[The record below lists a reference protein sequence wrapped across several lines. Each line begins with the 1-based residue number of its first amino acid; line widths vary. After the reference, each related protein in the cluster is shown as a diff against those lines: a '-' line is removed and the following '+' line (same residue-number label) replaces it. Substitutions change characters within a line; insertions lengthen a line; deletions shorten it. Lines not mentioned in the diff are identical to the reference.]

1 MTELTRRGFAPAAA
15 VLALAAPLQARA
27 SGAGAPLDA
36 VAMAESIRT
45 GKVTPSSV
53 VETAIARLQ
62 RVNPQINAV
71 AYPNFERAREMA
83 AAGRTGPLAGVP
95 TLIKDVA
102 SQAGLPFTFGSRA
115 YRDRVGRID
124 TPYVAAMEGAGVIS
138 IGRSTTPELG
148 LSGTTQSLLT
158 GPTRNPWNLNHS
170 VGGSSGGAAA
180 AVAAGVVPVAHAS
193 DSGGSIRV
201 PAAANGLVGLKPSRG
216 RMAGAQNDHAIT
228 DLTVNNCVSRTVRDT
243 AAWFAATE
251 MVGEGARF
259 APVGVIT
266 GPSGRRLRIGVRQAE
281 TNGAP
286 PSADVE
292 AVFAKA
298 LPLLQRLGHKVVDQP
313 LAFDIAPANQAM
325 RIMFGAAAAGRVKAV
340 GADLGRDPGPDDL
353 EPLTLGLAAIGRR
366 STPAD
371 LEAALSTLAEAVQG
385 YGGQFETIDVYMTP
399 TQNKPPVLL
408 SYLDPSLPAETQMER
423 MFSFAPTWIDNI
435 AGTPAITLPMG
446 QSRDGLPLGLQ
457 FSARPGDDG
466 VLLHLAYELERELR
480 WQLQKPPIWVGDD

>member
-1 MTELTRRGFAPAAA
+1 MTELTRRGFAQAAA
-15 VLALAAPLQARA
+15 VLAAAAPLEALA
-27 SGAGAPLDA
+27 SGSKPPPMDA
-36 VAMAESIRT
+36 VAMAQAIRT
-45 GKVTPSSV
+45 GKASASEL
-53 VETAIARLQ
+53 VEAAITRLEK
-62 RVNPQINAV
+62 VNPQINAV
-71 AYPNFERAREMA
+71 AYPNYERARKMA
-83 AAGRTGPLAGVP
+83 AAGVAGPLAGVP

-115 YRDRVGRID
+115 YRTRIGVAD
-124 TPYVAAMEGAGVIS
+124 APYVVAVERSGVVS

-158 GPTRNPWNLNHS
+158 GPTRNPWNLDHS

-216 RMAGAQNDHAIT
+216 RMVGSQNDHAIT

-251 MVGEGARF
+251 LVGGGARF

-266 GPSGRRLRIGVRQAE
+266 GPSQRRLRIGAHPAE
-281 TNGAP
+281 NNGTP
-286 PSADVE
+286 PSPDVE

-298 LPLLQRLGHKVVDQP
+298 LPLLRRLGHKVVEQP
-313 LAFDIAPANQAM
+313 LAFDITRSNDAM
-325 RIMFGAAAAGRVKAV
+325 RVMFGVAAAGRVKAV
-340 GADLGRDPGPDDL
+340 GADLGREPGPDDL
-353 EPLTLGLAAIGRR
+353 EPQTLGLAEIGRR
-366 STPAD
+366 SAPGD
-371 LEAALSTLAEAVQG
+371 LGAAVATLTEAVQD
-385 YGGQFETIDVYMTP
+385 YTAQFEAFDVYMTP
-399 TQNKPPVLL
+399 TQNKPPVAL
-408 SYLDPSLPAETQMER
+408 SYLDPALPAETQMER
-423 MFSFAPTWIDNI
+423 VFGFAPTWIDNI

-457 FSARPGDDG
+457 FSTRAGG
-466 VLLHLAYELERELR
+466 EATLLQLAFELERELQWYLR
-480 WQLQKPPIWVGDD
+480 KPPIWAG

>member
-1 MTELTRRGFAPAAA
+1 MTELTRRGFAHAAA
-15 VLALAAPLQARA
+15 VLAAAAPLQARA
-27 SGAGAPLDA
+27 SGAGAIPMDA
-36 VAMAESIRT
+36 VAMAQAVRT
-45 GKVTPSSV
+45 GNASV
-53 VETAIARLQ
+53 SELVEAAIARLEKA
-62 RVNPQINAV
+62 NPQINAV
-71 AYPNFERAREMA
+71 ALPNFERARKMA
-83 AAGRTGPLAGVP
+83 AAGRIGPLAGVP

-115 YRDRVGRID
+115 YRSRIGVTD
-124 TPYVAAMEGAGVIS
+124 ATYVVAVERSGVVS

-158 GPTRNPWNLNHS
+158 GPTRNPWNLDHS

-216 RMAGAQNDHAIT
+216 RMVGAQNDRAIT

-266 GPSGRRLRIGVRQAE
+266 GPSRRRLRIGAHPAE
-281 TNGAP
+281 TNGGP
-286 PSADVE
+286 PSPDVE
-292 AVFAKA
+292 AAFAKT
-298 LPLLQRLGHKVVDQP
+298 LPLLRRLGHTVVDQP
-313 LAFDIAPANQAM
+313 LAFNIARANEAM
-325 RIMFGAAAAGRVKAV
+325 RVMFGAAAAGRVKAV
-340 GADLGRDPGPDDL
+340 GVDLGREPGPDDL

-366 STPAD
+366 LAPGD
-371 LEAALSTLAEAVQG
+371 LDTALATLGEAVQG
-385 YGGQFETIDVYMTP
+385 YTGQFGTIDVYMTP
-399 TQNKPPVLL
+399 TQNKPPVPL
-408 SYLDPSLPAETQMER
+408 SYLDPALPAESQMER
-423 MFSFAPTWIDNI
+423 VFGFAPTWIDNI

-457 FSARPGDDG
+457 FSTRAGG
-466 VLLHLAYELERELR
+466 EATLLQLAYELEREMQWHLH
-480 WQLQKPPIWVGDD
+480 KPPIWVG